1 MKILGIDY
9 GTKNIG
15 LALSDDEANF
25 AFPYKQLIH
34 ENLKTTFLKLKKICK
49 EENVEK
55 IIIGLPINL
64 AGEKTES
71 TQKVQDFILELE
83 KEINLPIQTIDE
95 RLSTEQAY
103 KIGANKKDADQIS
116 AQILLQ
122 NWLDKE

>member
-25 AFPYKQLIH
+25 AFPY
-34 ENLKTTFLKLKKICK
+34 TTINNQQSTINNIKEICEK
-49 EENVEK
+49 EKVEK

-64 AGEKTES
+64 DGQETDT
-71 TQKVQDFILELE
+71 TQKVKKFILKL
-83 KEINLPIQTIDE
+83 KANLDLPIETIDE
-95 RLSTEQAY
+95 RLSTVQAH
-103 KIGANKKDADQIS
+103 KLGANKKSANIDEVS

-122 NWLDKE
+122 NWIDRR